1 MSRMVC
7 VYGNPTVDYVHSRGG
22 LARRYGGGVYYS
34 TMALLDEGVQP
45 EIYSVGPHW
54 LFMANKLWFFKAN
67 SSYSAS
73 PTVFKIAYLDSSRV
87 MEVLELSPELTS
99 GDTHP
104 GVCYTIVNPVL
115 GEVSFSLLKELRVKS
130 VLLAGDIQGFV
141 RERRPGLLRYKGGGL
156 LIDVIGLFD
165 ILHMDVEEA
174 IALTEAES
182 KHGALQRLRGLV
194 KESLVVVTEGVKP
207 PILVTGGSVS
217 EVGSERSRVDDKTGA
232 GDYFL
237 GKLFLRMIE
246 GMEPREAVES
256 ALEETDQWLTRGED
270 KLLHRGVSPFSN
282 SY

>member
-1 MSRMVC
+1 MLRRVC
-7 VYGNPTVDYVHSRGG
+7 VYGNPTVDYVQSRGG
-22 LARRYGGGVYYS
+22 VALRYGGGVYYS

-73 PTVFKIAYLDSSRV
+73 PMVFKITYLDSSRV
-87 MEVLELSPELTS
+87 MEVLEISPELTS
-99 GDTHP
+99 GDTHT

-115 GEVSFSLLKELRVKS
+115 GEISFSLLKELRVKS
-130 VLLAGDIQGFV
+130 IILAGDIQGFV
-141 RERRPGLLRYKGGGL
+141 RERRRGFLRYKGGGL

-182 KHGALQRLRGLV
+182 KHSALRRLRGLV

-217 EVGSERSRVDDKTGA
+217 EVGSERSRVCDKTGA

-237 GKLFLRMIE
+237 GKLFLRIVE
-246 GMEPREAVES
+246 GLKPREAVES
-256 ALEETDQWLTRGED
+256 ALEETDRWLSRGED

-282 SY
+282 F

>member
-1 MSRMVC
+1 MLRRVC
-7 VYGNPTVDYVHSRGG
+7 VYGNPTVDYIYSKAGI
-22 LARRYGGGVYYS
+22 AQKYGGGVYYS

-45 EIYSVGPHW
+45 EVYSVGPHW
-54 LFMANKLWFFKAN
+54 LFMANKLWSFKAN
-67 SSYSAS
+67 PAYSAS
-73 PTVFKIAYLDSSRV
+73 PMVFKITYLNSSRV

-99 GDTHP
+99 GDTHT

-130 VLLAGDIQGFV
+130 ALLAGDIQGFV
-141 RERRPGLLRYKGGGL
+141 RERRRGTLRYKGGGL

-174 IALTEAES
+174 IALTGAES
-182 KHGALQRLRGLV
+182 KHDALKRLSGLV

-217 EVGSERSRVDDKTGA
+217 EVGSERRRVDDKTGA

-237 GKLFLRMIE
+237 GKLFLRIME
-246 GMEPREAVES
+246 GMKPREAVES
-256 ALEETDQWLTRGED
+256 ALEETDRWLNRGED
-270 KLLHRGVSPFSN
+270 KLLHRGASPFSDF
-282 SY
+282 Y